1 MVQQLQSALVGTPE
15 GGIRLSKTEPV
26 PDITGDSVLIRTKAV
41 SVNPVDTKMIG
52 PYVTPGAVAG
62 FDFAGVVQQVGP
74 EAVKCDIHI
83 GDRVCT
89 AIMGMNPL
97 DPHVG
102 AFSEYTA
109 AVEWIL
115 LKIPPHLSFEEGA
128 SLGISFMTTG
138 LALFKS
144 LGLPGNPLEPTTEP
158 IPVLVYGGSSATG
171 TAAVQLVK
179 LAGFEP
185 IATCSPRNFDLV
197 KSYGASAVFDY
208 QGPDCTA
215 EIRKHTKNKIKYA
228 LDCIST
234 TSSMQ
239 FCYQAMGRAGGK
251 YTALEPYSE
260 AVARTRRVVKPDW
273 IMGPQMLGKEIRWP
287 EPHWRPASTEMGE
300 FGVYWT
306 AVLRKLLDNGLIRPH
321 PIVVKQGGLP
331 EVLRGI
337 EDIREKRI
345 SGKKL
350 VFQMEI

>member
-1 MVQQLQSALVGTPE
+1 MVQRQQTALVGTSD
-15 GGIRLSKTEPV
+15 GGIRLSTTEPV
-26 PDITGDSVLIRTKAV
+26 PDITGDSVLIKTKAV

-52 PYVTPGAVAG
+52 SYVTPGAVAG
-62 FDFAGVVQQVGP
+62 FDFAGVVEKVGP
-74 EAVKCDIHI
+74 DATKCDIHV

-97 DPHVG
+97 DPTVG
-102 AFSEYTA
+102 AFAEYTA

-115 LKIPPHLSFEEGA
+115 LKIPPSLSFEEGA

-144 LGLPGNPLEPTTEP
+144 LGLPGNPLEPTTEK

-179 LAGFEP
+179 LAGFEV
-185 IATCSPRNFDLV
+185 ITTSSPRNFEMV

-208 QGPDCTA
+208 NDPNCTA
-215 EIRKHTKNKIKYA
+215 DIKKHSKNNIRYA

-234 TSSMQ
+234 TASMQ
-239 FCYQAMGRAGGK
+239 FCYQAIGRAGGK

-260 AVARTRRVVKPDW
+260 AIARTRKMVKPDW

-287 EPHWRPASTEMGE
+287 EPHWRPANAEMGE

-306 AVLRKLLDNGLIRPH
+306 AVLRKLLDNNLIRPH
-321 PIVVKQGGLP
+321 PIVVKQGGL
-331 EVLRGI
+331 EAVLGGI
-337 EDIREKRI
+337 GDIREKKI

-350 VFQMEI
+350 VFTI

>member
-1 MVQQLQSALVGTPE
+1 MVQRQQTALVGTDD
-15 GGIRLSKTEPV
+15 GGIRLSSTETI
-26 PDITGDSVLIRTKAV
+26 PDIAGDSVLIKTKAV

-62 FDFAGVVQQVGP
+62 FDFAGVVEMVGP
-74 EAVKCDIHI
+74 DATKCDIRV

-97 DPHVG
+97 DPTVG
-102 AFSEYTA
+102 AFAEYTA

-115 LKIPPHLSFEEGA
+115 LKIPPCLSFEEGA

-144 LGLPGNPLEPTTEP
+144 LGLHGNPLSPATEKL
-158 IPVLVYGGSSATG
+158 PVLVYGGSSATG
-171 TAAVQLVK
+171 TAAIQLVR
-179 LAGFEP
+179 LAGFAP
-185 IATCSPRNFDLV
+185 ITTCSPRNFELV

-208 QGPDCTA
+208 NDPDC
-215 EIRKHTKNKIKYA
+215 ISDIKKHTKNNIRYA

-234 TSSMQ
+234 TQSMQ
-239 FCYQAMGRAGGK
+239 FCYQAIGRAGGK

-260 AVARTRRVVKPDW
+260 AVARTRKMVKPDW

-287 EPHWRPASTEMGE
+287 EPHWRPANAEMGE

-306 AVLRKLLDNGLIRPH
+306 AVLNKLLENNLIRPH
-321 PIVVKQGGLP
+321 AIVVREGGL
-331 EVLRGI
+331 EKVLDGI
-337 EDIREKRI
+337 EDIRAKKI

-350 VFQMEI
+350 VFTL

>member
-1 MVQQLQSALVGTPE
+1 
-15 GGIRLSKTEPV
+15 
-26 PDITGDSVLIRTKAV
+26 
-41 SVNPVDTKMIG
+41 MIG

-62 FDFAGVVQQVGP
+62 FDFAGVVEKVGP
-74 EAVKCDIHI
+74 EATKCDIHV

-89 AIMGMNPL
+89 AAMGMNPL

-102 AFSEYTA
+102 AFAEYTA
-109 AVEWIL
+109 SVEWIL

-144 LGLPGNPLEPTTEP
+144 LDLPGNPLEPTTEP

-185 IATCSPRNFDLV
+185 IATCSPRNFELV

-208 QGPDCTA
+208 QDPNCTA
-215 EIRKHTKNKIKYA
+215 DIRKHTKNKIKPLVA
-228 LDCIST
+228 L
-234 TSSMQ
+234 
-239 FCYQAMGRAGGK
+239 AVN
-251 YTALEPYSE
+251 TALEPYSE
-260 AVARTRRVVKPDW
+260 AVARTRKVVKPDW

-287 EPHWRPASTEMGE
+287 EPHWRPANAEMGE

-331 EVLRGI
+331 EVLGGI

-350 VFQMEI
+350 VFQMET